1 MKVFARVRRPKKARG
16 NILFRYG
23 WKITLLLLLAGAV
36 FAVFLFYGTWAQT
49 FHMKSVGEMP
59 ERSTVYDADGKIY
72 SRLAGANRL
81 KVSLSEVSPE
91 FIAAVLAREDARFYD
106 HKGIDWRGVVR
117 ALSRDVV
124 RMKAKEGASSLTM
137 QLARNSLPL
146 GGRTF
151 SRKLL
156 EAMVALRIER
166 EFTKQQILEL
176 YVNRIYFGSGC
187 YGVETASQAYFGK
200 NASKLNL
207 SEAALLAGLIR
218 GPNRFS
224 PLKNPKGAA
233 VQRDAVLD
241 RMVALKKIT
250 SSQAEQA
257 KKTKIVTHPKRMPQ
271 IQENYAMDA
280 VQRALSLILTQD
292 QMDDGGLSIYTT
304 LDSSVQNAAQDALET
319 QLSKIERQSNF
330 RHPTKAEY
338 KPPENG
344 EGDAAMPYL
353 EGAVV
358 MIDNASGGIRA
369 LVGGRDYAQSKF
381 NRALAPAN
389 RQIGS
394 AFKPFVY
401 TVAFSHGLFP
411 SSAISDGPIQP
422 GEIDGAG
429 NWSPG
434 NSDGTYGGVMPC
446 SYGLIHSRNTMSVRV
461 GQFAGLDT
469 VQKIAN
475 DLGIAQN
482 IPHGPASY
490 IGSFESNLKD
500 LTSAYTV
507 FPNAGVRRQAY
518 IIERIDDQRHKPIY
532 LSAHISSPALD
543 PGATWMTS
551 RLMQEVLTQ
560 GTAASARSLGFKL
573 PAAGK
578 TGTTN
583 DYKDAWFI
591 GYTTTLTCGVW
602 VGFDQPT
609 TIIPHGYGAALAL
622 PVWTQVNIIQPNH
635 CNRPCHCNTRR
646 SVRFPTNSPPPAAG
660 GPVRLTILICLSIRC
675 QTPPARCMAGSNG
688 RLHNRPRMG
697 LRKRLRSRAA
707 SSNRS
712 GDSSD
717 ANGFRTNAVNCD
729 GQSSTGKIQHARSLL

>member
-1 MKVFARVRRPKKARG
+1 MQLLARLRSRKQKSG

-23 WKITLLLLLAGAV
+23 WKVTLLILLAGAL

-49 FHMKSVGEMP
+49 FDMKNVGEMP
-59 ERSTVYDADGKIY
+59 ERNTVYDVDGKIY

-81 KVSLSEVSPE
+81 KVSLSEVSPY
-91 FIAAVLAREDARFYD
+91 FTAAGLAREDTRFYE
-106 HKGIDWRGVVR
+106 HKGIDWRGVLR
-117 ALSRDVV
+117 ALTRDVLSMSA
-124 RMKAKEGASSLTM
+124 REGASSLTM

-151 SRKLL
+151 SRKVL

-176 YVNRIYFGSGC
+176 YVNRIYFGAGC

-218 GPNRFS
+218 SPNRFS
-224 PLKNPKGAA
+224 PLKNPQGAA
-233 VQRDAVLD
+233 IQRDAVLD
-241 RMVALKKIT
+241 RMVALKKIAPA
-250 SSQAEQA
+250 QAEEA
-257 KKTKIVTHPKRMPQ
+257 KRVKIATHPKRMPQ

-280 VQRALSLILTQD
+280 VQRALNLILTQD
-292 QMDDGGLSIYTT
+292 QIDNGGLFIYTT
-304 LDSSVQNAAQDALET
+304 LDPAVQNSAQDSLEA
-319 QLSKIERQSNF
+319 QLTKIEHQSNF
-330 RHPTKAEY
+330 HHPLKADY

-344 EGDAAMPYL
+344 EPDSAMPYL

-358 MIDNASGGIRA
+358 VIDNSSGGIRA

-389 RQIGS
+389 RQVGS

-401 TVAFSHGLFP
+401 AVAFSHGLLP
-411 SSAISDGPIQP
+411 GAAISDGPIQP

-429 NWSPG
+429 NWSPA
-434 NSDGTYGGVMPC
+434 NSDGTYGGIMPC

-461 GQFAGLDT
+461 GQFAGLDA
-469 VQKIAN
+469 VQKVAN
-475 DLGIAQN
+475 DLGVSQN
-482 IPHGPASY
+482 VPHGPAIY
-490 IGSFESNLKD
+490 IGSFETNLKD
-500 LTSAYTV
+500 LTAAYSI
-507 FPNAGVRRQAY
+507 FPNAGVRKQAY

-532 LSAHISSPALD
+532 LAAHISTPALD
-543 PGATWMTS
+543 PSAAWMTS
-551 RLMQEVLTQ
+551 QVMEEVLTK

-583 DYKDAWFI
+583 DYKDAWFA
-591 GYTTTLTCGVW
+591 GYTSTLTCGVW

-609 TIIPHGYGAALAL
+609 TIVPHGYGAALAL
-622 PVWTQVNIIQPNH
+622 PVWTQVMNKASRHYPAEELRPTMQIQRATVCSISNQLATTGCTTAGSAYDIDLPVDKIPTVACQVHGGSQWPFAQQQPNGPQRAR
-635 CNRPCHCNTRR
+635 N
-646 SVRFPTNSPPPAAG
+646 FP
-660 GPVRLTILICLSIRC
+660 
-675 QTPPARCMAGSNG
+675 G
-688 RLHNRPRMG
+688 RLFN
-697 LRKRLRSRAA
+697 S
-707 SSNRS
+707 
-712 GDSSD
+712 
-717 ANGFRTNAVNCD
+717 FRRFF
-729 GQSSTGKIQHARSLL
+729 GGR

>member
-1 MKVFARVRRPKKARG
+1 MKFFARLRSRKKKG
-16 NILFRYG
+16 GSILFRYG

-49 FHMKSVGEMP
+49 FEMKNVGEMP
-59 ERSTVYDADGKIY
+59 ERSTVYDVDGKIY

-81 KVSLSEVSPE
+81 KVSLSEVSSD
-91 FIAAVLAREDARFYD
+91 FLAAVLAREDTRFYE
-106 HKGIDWRGVVR
+106 HKGIDWRGVLR
-117 ALSRDVV
+117 ALSRDILSMSA
-124 RMKAKEGASSLTM
+124 REGASSLTM

-218 GPNRFS
+218 SPNRFS
-224 PLKNPKGAA
+224 PLKNPEGAA
-233 VQRDAVLD
+233 IQRDAVLD

-250 SSQAEQA
+250 PAQAEQA
-257 KKTKIVTHPKRMPQ
+257 KKAKVVTHPKRMPQ

-304 LDSSVQNAAQDALET
+304 LDPAVQNSAQDALET
-319 QLSKIERQSNF
+319 QLTKVEHQSNF
-330 RHPTKAEY
+330 HHPTKADY

-358 MIDNASGGIRA
+358 VIDNASGGIRA

-389 RQIGS
+389 RQVGS

-401 TVAFSHGLFP
+401 AIAFSHGLLP
-411 SSAISDGPIQP
+411 GAAISDGPIQA
-422 GEIDGAG
+422 GEIEGAG
-429 NWSPG
+429 NWSPA
-434 NSDGTYGGVMPC
+434 NSDGTYGGIEPC

-461 GQFAGLDT
+461 GQFAGLDA
-469 VQKIAN
+469 VQKVAN
-475 DLGIAQN
+475 NLGIAQN
-482 IPHGPASY
+482 LPHGPAIY
-490 IGSFESNLKD
+490 IGSFETNLRD
-500 LTSAYTV
+500 LTAAYST

-518 IIERIDDQRHKPIY
+518 IIERIDDQQHKPIY
-532 LSAHISSPALD
+532 LAAHITSPGLD
-543 PGATWMTS
+543 PGAAWMTS
-551 RLMQEVLTQ
+551 QLMEEVLTE

-583 DYKDAWFI
+583 DYKDAWFV
-591 GYTTTLTCGVW
+591 GYTSTLTCGVW

-609 TIIPHGYGAALAL
+609 TIVAHGYGAALAL
-622 PVWTQVNIIQPNH
+622 PVWTHVMNKASQHYPAEPLQPTMAVQRATVCSTSNQLA
-635 CNRPCHCNTRR
+635 T
-646 SVRFPTNSPPPAAG
+646 TG
-660 GPVRLTILICLSIRC
+660 
-675 QTPPARCMAGSNG
+675 CMSAGSAYDVDLPVDKIPTAACQVHGGLQWPFAQQAPNGPQKAATFPG
-688 RLHNRPRMG
+688 RLFRSFR
-697 LRKRLRSRAA
+697 RLFGGR
-707 SSNRS
+707 
-712 GDSSD
+712 
-717 ANGFRTNAVNCD
+717 
-729 GQSSTGKIQHARSLL
+729 